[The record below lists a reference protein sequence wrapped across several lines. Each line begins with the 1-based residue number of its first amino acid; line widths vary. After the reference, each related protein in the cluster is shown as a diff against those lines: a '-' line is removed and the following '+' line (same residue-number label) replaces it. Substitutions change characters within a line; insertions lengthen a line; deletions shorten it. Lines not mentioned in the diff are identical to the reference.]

1 MVLIS
6 KQPGTIFNIILTFF
20 NYIKEKIRKNQL
32 KHLNEYK
39 NMYKNTIHYGS
50 FSAQNRNDNI
60 LILSQILT
68 SRDL

>member
-6 KQPGTIFNIILTFF
+6 KQPGTIFNIILTVF
-20 NYIKEKIRKNQL
+20 NYIKEKIRKNRL

-50 FSAQNRNDNI
+50 FSSQNRNDNI
-60 LILSQILT
+60 LMFSQILT